1 MVIEHLSR
9 TAKIKGIDLLG
20 TGDFTHPTWAKELK
34 EKLTPL
40 GNGLFIH
47 NGTYFILTAEVSN
60 IFFHEGKARKIHN
73 LILAPD
79 FEAVEKISR
88 RLSRFGNLTADG
100 RPILKL
106 PAKDLITEVLEAS
119 PLSMIIPSHIW
130 TPHFSLF
137 GSNNGFDS
145 IEECFGNNKAY
156 IYALETGLSSDPG
169 MNWRLSFLD
178 RFTLISN
185 SDAHSPSR
193 LGREANI
200 FEGELSYEE
209 LTATLKKKDKS
220 KFLLTTEYFPEEGK
234 YHYDGHRK
242 CQVVLSPK
250 ESLSHK
256 NLCPVCGGRLTI
268 GVMHRVEELADREED
283 FVPKNSI
290 PFKRLVPLEE
300 IISKAIEKGRDTAA
314 VEAEYKK
321 LVQHF
326 GSEFRILL
334 DLDEEEMKEAM
345 PPKILKGI
353 IRVRRGELTI
363 RPGYDGEYG
372 EISLFKKEEDKPVQ
386 LTFF

>member
-9 TAKIKGIDLLG
+9 AAKIKGIDLLG
-20 TGDFTHPTWAKELK
+20 TGDFTHPTWLKELK
-34 EKLTPL
+34 ERLNPL

-47 NGTYFILTAEVSN
+47 KGTHYILTAEVSN
-60 IFFHEGKARKIHN
+60 IFFQEGKIRKIHN
-73 LILAPD
+73 IIFAPD
-79 FEAVEKISR
+79 FETVEKINR

-100 RPILKL
+100 RPILRL
-106 PAKDLITEVLEAS
+106 PAKDLVTEVLETS
-119 PLSMIIPSHIW
+119 PLSMMIPGHIW

-145 IEECFGNNKAY
+145 IEECFGDNKAH
-156 IYALETGLSSDPG
+156 IYALETGLSSDPE
-169 MNWRLSFLD
+169 MNWRLSSLD

-209 LTATLKKKDKS
+209 LTTILKEKDRL

-250 ESLSHK
+250 ESLAHK
-256 NLCPVCGGRLTI
+256 NLCPVCRRRLTI
-268 GVMHRVEELADREED
+268 GVMHRVEELADREEG

-314 VEAEYKK
+314 VEAEYQR
-321 LVQHF
+321 LIQHF

-353 IRVRRGELTI
+353 IRVRRGELII